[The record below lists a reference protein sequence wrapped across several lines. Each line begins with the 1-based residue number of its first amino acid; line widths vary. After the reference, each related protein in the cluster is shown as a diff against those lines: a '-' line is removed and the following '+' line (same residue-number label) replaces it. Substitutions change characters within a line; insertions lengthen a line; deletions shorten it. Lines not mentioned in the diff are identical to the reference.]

1 MTSGLGGMSGAQPK
15 AAKIAGITS
24 ITAEVNKNAIQKR
37 YEQGW
42 IDEIIDNISDL
53 VKRIE
58 YLKSNNKISSIGFL
72 GNIVEIWEEFQKR
85 NIFIDIASDQTSL
98 HNPWSGGYYPI
109 SLSFD
114 EANKM
119 IKKNPNL
126 FKSHVK
132 KS

>member
-72 GNIVEIWEEFQKR
+72 GNIVEIWEEFQKE
-85 NIFIDIASDQTSL
+85 IFLLT
-98 HNPWSGGYYPI
+98 
-109 SLSFD
+109 
-114 EANKM
+114 
-119 IKKNPNL
+119 
-126 FKSHVK
+126 
-132 KS
+132 

>member
-1 MTSGLGGMSGAQPK
+1 MELNQSCKNSGYH
-15 AAKIAGITS
+15 

-72 GNIVEIWEEFQKR
+72 EILLKYGR
-85 NIFIDIASDQTSL
+85 NFKKEIFLLT
-98 HNPWSGGYYPI
+98 
-109 SLSFD
+109 
-114 EANKM
+114 
-119 IKKNPNL
+119 
-126 FKSHVK
+126 
-132 KS
+132 